1 MVLGS
6 RSRNLEVDS
15 NVYEKSLQG
24 SYANACGFQTR
35 ILQVEEM
42 SNISEKD
49 GDEVSAEQLSLHD
62 L

>member
-1 MVLGS
+1 MFMK
-6 RSRNLEVDS
+6 
-15 NVYEKSLQG
+15 KSLQG

-49 GDEVSAEQLSLHD
+49 GDEASAEQLSLHD